1 MRIAIITTYAHKVF
15 RARKELLNDI
25 LRQGHQIIVMGPE
38 EAILT
43 KNAAIEFGAE
53 YNQLNIIR
61 NNTNP
66 IKEIK
71 ALIDTSKKIKSAN
84 VDCIL
89 VYGTRMIPNVIIA
102 AKLAKVRNIVCVVN
116 GAGNL
121 FMLKGLKGITLR
133 LLSFPMLRLA
143 LKLANTV
150 IFQNKDDYADFRKY
164 CLINK
169 VAAIVTNGSGVNT
182 GEYPLLPLPDEME
195 FLLVTRVTGSKG
207 VNEFLEAAKIITH
220 QHPSVKFSLVG
231 QKDDNDGSVDWEKL
245 YSYHKQGVIKYHGES
260 DDVIGHLRK
269 CRVYVF
275 PSYYREG
282 VPRSV
287 LEALSVGRPIIT
299 TDTPGCR
306 ETVINGVNGFLI
318 APKDV
323 NLLVDKMI
331 WMINNPRELE
341 PMGRNSRKIAV
352 NRFDVNAINK
362 VVISKILAR

>member
-1 MRIAIITTYAHKVF
+1 MKIAIITTYAHKIF
-15 RARKELLNDI
+15 KARKELLNDI
-25 LRQGHQIIVMGPE
+25 LGQGLQIIVMGPE
-38 EAILT
+38 EAIFS
-43 KNAAIEFGAE
+43 KNAASEFGVE
-53 YNQLNIIR
+53 YNQLNILR
-61 NNTNP
+61 HNTNP

-71 ALIDTSKKIKSAN
+71 ALLDTSRKIELASI
-84 VDCIL
+84 DCIL
-89 VYGTRMIPNVIIA
+89 VYGTRMIPNVVIA
-102 AKLAKVRNIVCVVN
+102 AKLAKVPNIVCVVN

-121 FMLKGLKGITLR
+121 FMLRGLKGAILR
-133 LLSFPMLRLA
+133 LLSFPVLGLA
-143 LKLANTV
+143 LRLANTV
-150 IFQNKDDYADFRKY
+150 IFQNNDDYADFRKY
-164 CLINK
+164 RLINK
-169 VAAIVTNGSGVNT
+169 DTAVITNGSGVNIE
-182 GEYPLLPLPDEME
+182 EYPLLPLPDEME

-220 QHPSVKFSLVG
+220 RHPSVRFSLVG

-245 YSYHKQGVIKYHGES
+245 CSYHKQGIIKYHGES
-260 DDVIGHLRK
+260 DDVIGHLRE

-323 NLLVDKMI
+323 NQLVDKMI
-331 WMINNPRELE
+331 WMIEHSAELAEMGKCSREICE
-341 PMGRNSRKIAV
+341 KK
-352 NRFDVNAINK
+352 FDVNLVNAK
-362 VVISKILAR
+362 VIKWLLE